1 VSEGAAASWEEGERG
16 GGAQGMEGG
25 VERRLGQE

>member
-1 VSEGAAASWEEGERG
+1 MVVVVG

-25 VERRLGQE
+25 RKGERERASERQTDR